1 MLRAVARV
9 RLRTGDRDDGGE
21 VETELR
27 RRLYAFNARATGV
40 DDGALLVVTARE
52 DSAGMVGGLFGWTW
66 GGTAFVD
73 LLFVDED
80 RRGRGL
86 GSRLLAE
93 AEAEAARR
101 GCRQVLLATHTFQA
115 PEFYAAR
122 GYVEC
127 GRFDDYPAGHAQV
140 QLAKRLGG

>member
-1 MLRAVARV
+1 MARV
-9 RLRTGDRDDGGE
+9 RLETGDRDDGGR

-27 RRLYAFNARATGV
+27 RRLYAFNSRATGV
-40 DDGALLVVTARE
+40 DDGALLVVTARDDAE
-52 DSAGMVGGLFGWTW
+52 RLVGGLFGWTW

-80 RRGRGL
+80 RRGTGL
-86 GSRLLAE
+86 GSRLLAD
-93 AEAEAARR
+93 AEAEAVRR

-122 GYVEC
+122 GYTER
-127 GRFDDYPAGHAQV
+127 GRFDDYPSGHAQV
-140 QLAKRLGG
+140 HLAKRLDG